1 MRPCWDESDRPPQPR
16 VARPCPLPHS
26 SSPCSTPSG
35 PSSRRRPGPAWS
47 RWSWARSRLAAG
59 GPSPRHSGRWD
70 STTTPTSAAITRS
83 STGPP
88 GRPCGWPDDSSR
100 AAIAAFVPKGVG
112 LSFAIDETLERR
124 WGRKIRIRGHY
135 RDPLASSKERSVSA
149 SGIRWIVL
157 ALVVTVPW
165 AKRPWALPIL
175 SLPAPTPKVSQKLG
189 RRHKTIAERARQ
201 MIACLRRWLP
211 GVALTVVGDSAY
223 SVIELGLSCRRRD
236 VRLIAPLRLDARL
249 FTPAPPKVPGKL
261 GRPRVAGDRL
271 PNLAV
276 VLADPKTAWSRVAVR
291 WYDGA
296 DRELELASGTAVW
309 YHNGIEPLP
318 IRWVLTRDPAGQMEP
333 RAYFST
339 RPEDEA
345 AEIPAEVVK
354 RWPIEVTFEE
364 TRAHLGVETQR
375 QWSDLAIER
384 ETPCLF
390 GLYSLVALIGQ
401 ALHREVADR
410 DPDGGLVPEGGGDA
424 SPTCWRRSRRE
435 CWGFLDI
442 RTSQGDPSYAEIPRS
457 QLDRLLNAVC
467 YSH

>member
-1 MRPCWDESDRPPQPR
+1 MPPAALILAVLEVYRPEFTARTWAR
-16 VARPCPLPHS
+16 VVTLVTGTILARGRRTVAAALRQMGLHDDPNFS
-26 SSPCSTPSG
+26 SYHQVFN
-35 PSSRRRPGPAWS
+35 RAAWS
-47 RWSWARSRLAAG
+47 PRRLA
-59 GPSPRHSGRWD
+59 RRLL
-70 STTTPTSAAITRS
+70 
-83 STGPP
+83 
-88 GRPCGWPDDSSR
+88 R
-100 AAIAAFVPKGVG
+100 AAIAAFVPEGVG

-124 WGRKIRIRGHY
+124 WGRRIRKRGHH
-135 RDPLASSKERSVSA
+135 RDPLASSKKRSVSA

-165 AKRPWALPIL
+165 ATRPWALPIL
-175 SLPAPTPKVSQKLG
+175 SLPAPTPKVSLKLG
-189 RRHKTIAERARQ
+189 RRHKTIAQWARQ

-223 SVIELGLSCRRRD
+223 SVIELGLACRRRD

-249 FTPAPPKVPGKL
+249 FRPAPPKVPGKA

-271 PNLAV
+271 PNLEV

-291 WYDGA
+291 WYDGS
-296 DRELELASGTAVW
+296 DRDLEIVSGTAVW
-309 YHNGIEPLP
+309 YHNGMDPLP
-318 IRWVLTRDPAGQMEP
+318 IRWVLTRDPEGQLEP

-345 AEIPAEVVK
+345 AAIPAEFVK

-390 GLYSLVALIGQ
+390 GLYTLVALIGR
-401 ALHREVADR
+401 ALHER
-410 DPDGGLVPEGGGDA
+410 
-424 SPTCWRRSRRE
+424 SPLAIRTAAWYPKAEATFSDVLAAVRRE

-442 RTSQGDPSYAEIPRS
+442 RTSQGDPSYAEIPRV
-457 QLDRLLNAVC
+457 QLDRLLNAAC

>member
-1 MRPCWDESDRPPQPR
+1 MPAPALILAVLDSFRPEFSPQTWAR
-16 VARPCPLPHS
+16 VVTLVLGTITARGRRTVAAALRQMGLHDDPDFS
-26 SSPCSTPSG
+26 SYHQVFN
-35 PSSRRRPGPAWS
+35 RAAWS
-47 RWSWARSRLAAG
+47 PRRLA
-59 GPSPRHSGRWD
+59 RRLL
-70 STTTPTSAAITRS
+70 
-83 STGPP
+83 
-88 GRPCGWPDDSSR
+88 R
-100 AAIAAFVPKGVG
+100 AAIAAFVPRGVG

-149 SGIRWIVL
+149 GGIRWIVL
-157 ALVVTVPW
+157 ALVVNVPW
-165 AKRPWALPIL
+165 AGRPWALPIL
-175 SLPAPTPKVSQKLG
+175 ILPAPTPKVSQKPG

-211 GVALTVVGDSAY
+211 GLELTVVGDSAY

-249 FTPAPPKVPGKL
+249 FTPAPPKVPGKV

-271 PNLAV
+271 PNLEV
-276 VLADPKTAWSRVAVR
+276 VLADPKTAWTKVKVR

-318 IRWVLTRDPAGQMEP
+318 IRWVLTRDPAAQMEP

-339 RPEDEA
+339 RPEDEP

-354 RWPIEVTFEE
+354 RRPIEVTFEE

-401 ALHREVADR
+401 ALHQRSPIAIRTAAWYPKAE
-410 DPDGGLVPEGGGDA
+410 A
-424 SPTCWRRSRRE
+424 SFSDVLAAVRRE

-442 RTSQGDPSYAEIPRS
+442 RTSQGDPSRAEIPRS
-457 QLDRLLNAVC
+457 QLDRLVNAVC